1 MSTFSTVGHRYKG
14 GNAIKARDT
23 DESRDYDLQII
34 TISLNHDMLEEMTQ
48 AAKFRLS
55 LLDNEI
61 ERMFLV
67 SSSRDGMLG

>member
-1 MSTFSTVGHRYKG
+1 
-14 GNAIKARDT
+14 
-23 DESRDYDLQII
+23 
-34 TISLNHDMLEEMTQ
+34 MLEEMTQ